1 MILKILTIPGWVDK
15 FYRLK
20 SVQEFYDC
28 MDVVYN
34 FGDMCIN
41 KKMSEIQGKLES
53 GDIQDE
59 DAAEF
64 LTFLISRDD
73 INFKEITAN
82 LVELLMAAVETVW
95 YNELNSVNH
104 ILFSLNHIPSKTYPA
119 SRVSFEGDSAR
130 RVSKTCVA
138 TR

>member
-1 MILKILTIPGWVDK
+1 
-15 FYRLK
+15 
-20 SVQEFYDC
+20 
-28 MDVVYN
+28 MDVLYN

-53 GDIQDE
+53 GDIQNE

-73 INFKEITAN
+73 MNFKEITAN
-82 LVELLMAAVETVW
+82 LVEFLMAAVETVW

-104 ILFSLNHIPSKTYPA
+104 N
-119 SRVSFEGDSAR
+119 
-130 RVSKTCVA
+130 
-138 TR
+138 

>member
-1 MILKILTIPGWVDK
+1 
-15 FYRLK
+15 
-20 SVQEFYDC
+20 
-28 MDVVYN
+28 MDVLYN

-41 KKMSEIQGKLES
+41 QKMSEIQGKLES

-73 INFKEITAN
+73 MNFKEITAN
-82 LVELLMAAVETVW
+82 LVEFLMAAVETVW

-104 ILFSLNHIPSKTYPA
+104 N
-119 SRVSFEGDSAR
+119 
-130 RVSKTCVA
+130 
-138 TR
+138 

>member
-1 MILKILTIPGWVDK
+1 
-15 FYRLK
+15 
-20 SVQEFYDC
+20 
-28 MDVVYN
+28 MDVLYN

-53 GDIQDE
+53 GDIQNE

-73 INFKEITAN
+73 MNFKEITAN
-82 LVELLMAAVETVW
+82 LVEFLMAAVETVW

-104 ILFSLNHIPSKTYPA
+104 NYTI
-119 SRVSFEGDSAR
+119 
-130 RVSKTCVA
+130 
-138 TR
+138 